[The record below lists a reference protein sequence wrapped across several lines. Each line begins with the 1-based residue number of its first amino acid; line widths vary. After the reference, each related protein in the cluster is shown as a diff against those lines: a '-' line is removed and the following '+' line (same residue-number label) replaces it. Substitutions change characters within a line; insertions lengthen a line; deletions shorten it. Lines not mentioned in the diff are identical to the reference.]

1 MLLWL
6 RILSLIGIF
15 LSSYLLYIHYNYAYC
30 LNPDGCIIVNTSEY
44 AKLFGIPVAFL
55 GLAYFVYILIQSYF
69 QNEKIKFATLILS
82 VIALAYG
89 LYLSYVQYFILKEV
103 CVFCELTKVVIFAI
117 LLIVCIER
125 YPSLKRLVKSL

>member
-55 GLAYFVYILIQSYF
+55 GLAYFVYVLVQSYLK
-69 QNEKIKFATLILS
+69 NEKLKIATFIIS
-82 VIALAYG
+82 IIAMSYA
-89 LYLSYVQYFILKEV
+89 LYLSYVEYFILKEV
-103 CVFCELTKVVIFAI
+103 CEFCELTKVVMFAI
-117 LLIVCIER
+117 LLIVYIEC
-125 YPSLKRLVKSL
+125 YPSLKRLVRSL